1 MLQDLPCPC
10 ASVSKQVKQVN
21 QVNKAHKSAPL
32 YRACC
37 ARYIEQGNTPLL
49 PEQLMRSRYSAYVLQ
64 NRDYLL
70 RTWHPDTRP
79 KDIEF
84 EAGIKWLGLEVRK
97 HIITNTITQD
107 SALVEFVAR
116 YRVGGKGQRLQEK
129 SYFVKLN
136 GSWFYSHGDMLA

>member
-1 MLQDLPCPC
+1 
-10 ASVSKQVKQVN
+10 
-21 QVNKAHKSAPL
+21 
-32 YRACC
+32 
-37 ARYIEQGNTPLL
+37 
-49 PEQLMRSRYSAYVLQ
+49 MRSRYSAYVLQ

-97 HIITNTITQD
+97 HITSNTVTQD

-116 YRVGGKGQRLQEK
+116 YRVGGKGQRLHEQ

>member
-1 MLQDLPCPC
+1 MPQELPCPC
-10 ASVSKQVKQVN
+10 APVSNLVK
-21 QVNKAHKSAPL
+21 KAHPSAPS
-32 YRACC
+32 YAACC

-79 KDIEF
+79 NVLEF

-97 HIITNTITQD
+97 HIITNTIAQD

-116 YRVGGKGQRLQEK
+116 YRIGGRGQRLHEK